1 MYDNIQESM
10 ECPSEKVIEDD
21 DALDGWF
28 IEQRRKNEREKAVGV
43 IEDSIQNDKIRNSQ
57 EVIVF
62 ADNQKDAQNVHEM
75 NSTTAKVMKKER
87 EQVIKEKGS
96 AVDLDF
102 ADQKMRLG
110 NMAHEKFK
118 NNFRR

>member
-1 MYDNIQESM
+1 
-10 ECPSEKVIEDD
+10 
-21 DALDGWF
+21 
-28 IEQRRKNEREKAVGV
+28 
-43 IEDSIQNDKIRNSQ
+43 
-57 EVIVF
+57 
-62 ADNQKDAQNVHEM
+62 M